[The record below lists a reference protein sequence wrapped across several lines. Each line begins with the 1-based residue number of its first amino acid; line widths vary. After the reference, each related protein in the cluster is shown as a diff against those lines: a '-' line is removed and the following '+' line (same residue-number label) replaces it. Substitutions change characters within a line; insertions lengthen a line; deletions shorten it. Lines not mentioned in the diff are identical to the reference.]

1 MQNINNYKIEVSGVE
16 YTLIVNALNQ
26 KFFVPNRWIELHP
39 PGLTPKGGHTGS
51 KTKTVSFVA
60 TNMFAIPTYDPNKNY
75 KKLKWDNS
83 DYKLVLKPL
92 TVHEEIVRLD
102 RESEIY
108 ALSNMNYPM
117 YEYLVKLEELPDS
130 YSKYYNSEYVTI
142 MAKELHR
149 DEEFEATVKEV
160 AIKMKYEAKKRVK
173 NDFANAPSDSTFMV
187 SKNNFLMNYNGMS
200 FNKEGW
206 QLYSFLVE
214 KLPRWVVTSYQYGT
228 RFILL
233 SPKKRRIVINAEDI
247 EIELPRKLLI
257 EEQECN
263 F

>member
-1 MQNINNYKIEVSGVE
+1 
-16 YTLIVNALNQ
+16 
-26 KFFVPNRWIELHP
+26 
-39 PGLTPKGGHTGS
+39 
-51 KTKTVSFVA
+51 
-60 TNMFAIPTYDPNKNY
+60 MFAIPTYDQNKNY
-75 KKLKWDNS
+75 KKIKWNNS
-83 DYKLVLKPL
+83 EYKLVLKPL
-92 TVHEEIVRLD
+92 AVHEEIVKLD

-108 ALSNMNYPM
+108 AMSNMNYPM
-117 YEYLVKLEELPDS
+117 YEYLVKLEELPDN

-142 MAKELHR
+142 MAKEGYR
-149 DEEFEATVKEV
+149 DNEFEATVKEV
-160 AIKMKYEAKKRVK
+160 AIKTKHKTQKMV

-187 SKNNFLMNYNGMS
+187 SKNNVLMNYNGMS
-200 FNKEGW
+200 FTKEGW